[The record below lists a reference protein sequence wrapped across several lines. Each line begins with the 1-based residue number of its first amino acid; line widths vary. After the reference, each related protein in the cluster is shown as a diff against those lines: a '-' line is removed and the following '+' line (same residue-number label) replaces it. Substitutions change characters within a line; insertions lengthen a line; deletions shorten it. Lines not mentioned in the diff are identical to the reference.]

1 MTSTHSTFQAYEAT
15 GTLDENGVL
24 EVAPFVGATAGRVRV
39 TVLVAPLLPVE
50 TQDENYSL
58 EEMDEKTWHHGIVS
72 NPVFDFLKD
81 PAEDI
86 YTAEDGEPLPPL
98 RPETR
103 A

>member
-1 MTSTHSTFQAYEAT
+1 MTSTHSTFQTFEAT
-15 GTLDENGVL
+15 GILNENGVL

-39 TVLVAPLLPVE
+39 TVLVAPLLPAE

-58 EEMDEKTWHHGIVS
+58 EEIDEKTWHRGIAS

-86 YTAEDGEPLPPL
+86 YSLEDGESLPPL